1 MEGLVKDSCW
11 NNIVVDDIE
20 VLERVS
26 SNGNGVDVRVEIM
39 AEETKGA
46 FRGNEL
52 WLLI

>member
-26 SNGNGVDVRVEIM
+26 SGDYEM
-39 AEETKGA
+39 KGA
-46 FRGNEL
+46 FRGANEP